1 METSPVAR
9 LFPRLFA
16 ALPLYGL
23 LRVLYPNEVEALPAQ
38 GGGGGFA
45 APDEAGE
52 LPLKALGGL
61 SGLVFEPAFRRP
73 VCRREGHQG
82 KRQCCRKYFEGK

>member
-16 ALPLYGL
+16 ALTLYGL
-23 LRVLYPNEVEALPAQ
+23 PCILFPMKAEALSAQ

-45 APDEAGE
+45 APDEAWE
-52 LPLKALGGL
+52 LLLKALGGL
-61 SGLVFEPAFRRP
+61 SGFALGPAFRGP